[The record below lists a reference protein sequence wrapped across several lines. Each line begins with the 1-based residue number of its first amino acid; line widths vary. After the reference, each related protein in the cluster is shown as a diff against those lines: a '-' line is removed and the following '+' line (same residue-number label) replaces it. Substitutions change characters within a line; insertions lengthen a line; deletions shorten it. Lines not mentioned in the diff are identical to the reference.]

1 MRPSKKSNRDKRSNA
16 TRAKD
21 SKSGHLTR
29 LSDDLMVGRRVS
41 KTELGPNKDLD
52 KRSIVLVP

>member
-1 MRPSKKSNRDKRSNA
+1 MRTSKKSNRNKRSDS
-16 TRAKD
+16 TKTKD
-21 SKSGHLTR
+21 SNSNHLTR
-29 LSDDLMVGRRVS
+29 LTDDLMVGRRVS